1 MEHKLQHFDLITIKR
16 LAKMIRKYEFIVDV
30 FSPVLVLDKQ

>member
-1 MEHKLQHFDLITIKR
+1 MTIKR

-30 FSPVLVLDKQ
+30 FNPVLVLDKQ